1 MATKR
6 FERLMATLREGYVPP
21 KWASS
26 PLDRACSCCAVSFT
40 LAHFRVRKTGL
51 DTHCKGCRK
60 AAEAER
66 EAKFPGRRAA
76 QKREKRALNPGS
88 SYTPAKAAQ
97 AKTTRE
103 KNRAW
108 VAASVAKFKA
118 EFPEEYAAKTGEKAM
133 RRVAAK
139 IQRTPTWS
147 SPESCRVAYRLR
159 VTLQK
164 ATGVRHAVDHS
175 VPLRGKLVSGLHVAE
190 NLIVITHEENGIK
203 GNRFDPMTYEWWP
216 ECCPKPPIKGTSPTL
231 SEYMV

>member
-6 FERLMATLREGYVPP
+6 FEKMMETLREGYVPQ
-21 KWASS
+21 ASFKVCVDCS
-26 PLDRACSCCAVSFT
+26 LTMTLDFFYVKKGSKDGFSYYCKACSRLRDVAY
-40 LAHFRVRKTGL
+40 RGL
-51 DTHCKGCRK
+51 
-60 AAEAER
+60 
-66 EAKFPGRRAA
+66 FPDLTAGR
-76 QKREKRALNPGS
+76 KREKRALNPGS